1 MSNDLNINI
10 IAKDQTAPGLSSV
23 DHGLQQTGGEAEK
36 LIDKIQRVKTEADKV
51 GTTTGFKA
59 IASEADQ
66 AGRHVDQL
74 NKKMGEG
81 AKQNTLVLQ
90 NLGRV
95 ISDMPYGVM
104 GVANN
109 IEQLASSWGTA
120 TAAAGGTRAAISGI
134 IGAMSGPA
142 GLLMV
147 GIPVVT
153 SLAVAFGDDLV
164 KAVSSGSESVEQLKQ
179 KLEGI
184 QQYKDFDLSIRIAGL
199 EGIARLKAELD
210 QLIAKKAY
218 LEGSQRVDK
227 AVTDAPRWNIISAMT
242 NPLGYALATQGAE
255 RERQKARA
263 NQAAYYT
270 SAAQRIAAGKLDLG
284 EDENVRYLTQYLRMS
299 ETAARNKL
307 ASNAVNWS
315 ISEKN
320 AQIGLAQT
328 KEDTKGSKSG
338 ASASSKIQRE
348 AEQVQRENERLLE
361 QFDTLVASGDELAK
375 INEQYGDNLALIDKV
390 MQRGLISAEQYANG
404 LKAIE
409 QVKADAILRAA
420 KSNKALNEDL
430 DSLFNGKAGVS
441 MFGLSNREIQQ
452 RDKDR
457 QDRMVTGIQS
467 VGSILQDQGIKIRGF
482 DQFAGAYTSFSK
494 ATQLLDDKSTD
505 TASITLN
512 RITGYAQLASGIGEI
527 IGGGIGSVI
536 SSTASMAATGAT
548 IGTALAAGGGPI
560 GAIIGGVVG
569 LVSAIFGGESEGEAE
584 KADRDQ
590 RRRQIYDGM
599 IQRALSGG
607 TASLELMRMGGWNYD
622 TVKNLPVVG
631 KYVPERYGADSTK
644 RLFEDLG
651 NTADGLIKLN
661 ERLQVLDQ
669 IGQTIQSF
677 GSPEVLRNL
686 DQSLA
691 LYEYT
696 VANVGMLADAAADAA
711 VAYWDSVI
719 IASTGINADSVAEM
733 IDASLSSSTSGAQA
747 GRVFAE
753 TFEEQVISAIK
764 SMAISSAV
772 NDAIMPYLQP
782 VMQTLVAGM
791 IGGTMSAADMAGLV
805 SQVKTIAANVAP
817 AVSALYDAFGAA
829 GIASYSYA
837 GQADATSPVTLEARA
852 SGGPVVSGRS
862 YIIGERRPEI
872 FTPSSSGYISPFVP
886 DMTEIARLLA
896 EMKAMASGGQ
906 EVTVTIDGQQFRA
919 WMEKSRLQTEN
930 RIASG
935 YSRTTRQV
943 MG

>member
-109 IEQLASSWGTA
+109 IEQLAGSWGSA
-120 TAAAGGTRAAISGI
+120 TAAAGGTRAAINGI

-153 SLAVAFGDDLV
+153 ALAVAFGDDLV

-210 QLIAKKAY
+210 MLIAKKAY

-227 AVTDAPRWNIISAMT
+227 AVTDAPRWNIVSAMT
-242 NPLGYALATQGAE
+242 NPLGYALLTQGAE
-255 RERQKARA
+255 RERQKARTS
-263 NQAAYYT
+263 QATYYT

-307 ASNAVNWS
+307 ARNEVNWS

-338 ASASSKIQRE
+338 ASGASAASKIQRE

-390 MQRGLISAEQYANG
+390 MRRGLISAAQYANG

-420 KSNKALNEDL
+420 KSNKALNEEL

-441 MFGLSNREIQQ
+441 MFGLSDREIQQ

-494 ATQLLDDKSTD
+494 VTQLLDDKSTD

-512 RITGYAQLASGIGEI
+512 RITGYAQLASGIGEM
-527 IGGGIGSVI
+527 IGGGIGSAI
-536 SSTASMAATGAT
+536 SSTAGMAATGAT

-569 LVSAIFGGESEGEAE
+569 LASAIFGGGSNEKEA
-584 KADRDQ
+584 KANRDNMRHQ
-590 RRRQIYDGM
+590 LYDEM
-599 IQRALSGG
+599 VKSALSGG
-607 TASLELMRMGGWNYD
+607 TESLKLLRAGNYD
-622 TVKNLPVVG
+622 YDKVKNLSDPG
-631 KYVPERYGADSTK
+631 YKGIKRDTSE
-644 RLFEDLG
+644 RLFEDRGVDELNDLQEVLG
-651 NTADGLIKLN
+651 
-661 ERLQVLDQ
+661 VLDQ
-669 IGQTIQSF
+669 AGQTISEF
-677 GSPEVLRNL
+677 ASPSVLRDL
-686 DQSLA
+686 EKASVLM
-691 LYEYT
+691 EYSI
-696 VANVGMLADAAADAA
+696 AQVGNLADITT
-711 VAYWDSVI
+711 AYWASVI
-719 IASTGINADSVAEM
+719 TTVTGINADSVAKM

-829 GIASYSYA
+829 GISSYSYA

-862 YIIGERRPEI
+862 YIVGERRPEI
-872 FTPSSSGYISPFVP
+872 FTPSSSGYISPSVP

-896 EMKAMASGGQ
+896 EMKAMASTSQ
-906 EVTVTIDGQQFRA
+906 EVTVTIDGQQFLA
-919 WMEKSRLQTEN
+919 WMEKNRLQTEN
-930 RIASG
+930 RIAAG
-935 YSRTTRQV
+935 YSRTSRQV
-943 MG
+943 I